1 MASHFRTATRPGSA
15 LLSSSLPA
23 LDPIVSD
30 KLSKSPSVLLFS
42 SIEFA
47 MSKDRCCFGDEPGVT
62 ESEKDLITCGQYAP
76 RHLLMFV
83 AQKSNTRFARNIA

>member
-1 MASHFRTATRPGSA
+1 
-15 LLSSSLPA
+15 
-23 LDPIVSD
+23 
-30 KLSKSPSVLLFS
+30 
-42 SIEFA
+42 
-47 MSKDRCCFGDEPGVT
+47 MSKDRCFFGDEPGVT